1 MALSRPRP
9 GFESRHRSQTSLAQL
24 VEHQAFSKRSDLVVA
39 GSTPAGGVF
48 FAWLASEKLIFPKGN
63 EYSTSKMSYSFATKL
78 SFDDGNECAR
88 VLKNGK
94 VMVTKVE
101 GRLCCLIMDLTEW
114 LALADAYG
122 ERVEEEYIPLP
133 KN

>member
-1 MALSRPRP
+1 LP
-9 GFESRHRSQTSLAQL
+9 GVPL
-24 VEHQAFSKRSDLVVA
+24 
-39 GSTPAGGVF
+39 
-48 FAWLASEKLIFPKGN
+48 EKLIFPKGN

-101 GRLCCLIMDLTEW
+101 GRLCCLIMDLAEW
-114 LALADAYG
+114 LALAESYG
-122 ERVEEEYIPLP
+122 HRVEEDYIPLP